1 MTHNITP
8 PEMLASLIEQRKKID
23 LAIAAVEPLVSAAK
37 KRGRPSMALMAAR
50 EIAGNGKR
58 AKRRPTSQQ

>member
-37 KRGRPSMALMAAR
+37 KRGRPTKDVTEAR
-50 EIAGNGKR
+50 AITNGK
-58 AKRRPTSQQ
+58 AKRPRKTQP